1 MAFTAKDVMTLREKS
16 GAGMLECKK
25 ALTDA
30 DGDMEKAAE
39 LLRERGIVKAIKKEG
54 RIAAEGAVGAY
65 ICAACGAGVLVEI
78 NCESDFVSRGDKFHE
93 IVDKVAKV
101 IAAERPANVDALNE
115 CKIDGDTVKN
125 YITNQTAVIGEKIS
139 IRRFEIFDTKGKIET
154 YIHMGGK
161 VGVMVEAVD
170 FKDGAE
176 ETLHDVALQI
186 AAAKPSYVNKTEV
199 PAEVIA
205 KEKEIM
211 LVQMQNDPKNA
222 NKPANILSGQ
232 LPFGSGFRQGR
243 LSDRRSGHR
252 LQIQGCAF
260 RSFRNGRRI
269 GEEERKFAGRSCKA
283 SRSNEKELK
292 IKLSGFRFSE
302 TAFK

>member
-101 IAAERPANVDALNE
+101 IAADRPANVDALNE

-139 IRRFEIFDTKGKIET
+139 IRRFEIFDTKGKVET

-170 FKDGAE
+170 FKDGAG

-222 NKPANILSGQ
+222 NKPANILEKIVEGKLGKFYQDNCLLDQAFVKDDSQTVGQ
-232 LPFGSGFRQGR
+232 VIGSKFKVARFVRFEMGEG
-243 LSDRRSGHR
+243 LEKKSEN
-252 LQIQGCAF
+252 LQDEVAKQVEAMKK
-260 RSFRNGRRI
+260 N
-269 GEEERKFAGRSCKA
+269 
-283 SRSNEKELK
+283 
-292 IKLSGFRFSE
+292 
-302 TAFK
+302 

>member
-30 DGDMEKAAE
+30 DGDMEKAGE

-222 NKPANILSGQ
+222 NKPANILEKIVEGKLGKFYQDNCLLDQAFVKDDSQTVGQ
-232 LPFGSGFRQGR
+232 VIGSKFKVARFVRFEMGEG
-243 LSDRRSGHR
+243 LEKKSEN
-252 LQIQGCAF
+252 LQDEVAKQVEAMKK
-260 RSFRNGRRI
+260 N
-269 GEEERKFAGRSCKA
+269 
-283 SRSNEKELK
+283 
-292 IKLSGFRFSE
+292 
-302 TAFK
+302 